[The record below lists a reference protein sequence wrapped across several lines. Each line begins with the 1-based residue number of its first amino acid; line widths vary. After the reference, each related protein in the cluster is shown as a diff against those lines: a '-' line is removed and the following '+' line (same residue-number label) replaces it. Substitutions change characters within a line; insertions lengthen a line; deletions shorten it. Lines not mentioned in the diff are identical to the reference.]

1 MSKECKDS
9 IIDSWIST
17 NACST
22 SVYTKTKYAV
32 LIIQLYL
39 FIKLA
44 CITRKTYILIKPS
57 LYVLS
62 YDYIN

>member
-1 MSKECKDS
+1 MH
-9 IIDSWIST
+9 
-17 NACST
+17 
-22 SVYTKTKYAV
+22 TKTKYAV

-39 FIKLA
+39 FVKLA
-44 CITRKTYILIKPS
+44 CITRKIYILIKPS